1 MAKLAEAWQFDR
13 RVRHLLEVAM
23 DEDEHLRFGVEG
35 MEGQCLIALDRRI
48 LVVKP
53 GSAVDETYSGLVTS
67 IHYSA
72 IVNIEVRAGL
82 SNGVIKIHTSDYH
95 FVESYMGQGKPES
108 TFFQLDDPDSVPI
121 AKWALKKY
129 KPQLDK
135 LQELVR
141 EVKEATQNA
150 GTNSTDE
157 QRNKE

>member
-13 RVRHLLEVAM
+13 RVKHLLEVAM

-35 MEGQCLIALDRRI
+35 MEGQCLIALDRRL

-53 GSAVDETYSGLVTS
+53 GSAIDETYSGLVTS
-67 IHYSA
+67 IYYSG
-72 IVNIEVRAGL
+72 IVDIEVRAGL

-95 FVESYMGQGKPES
+95 FVEAYMGQGTLES
-108 TFFQLDDPDSVPI
+108 TFFQLDDPESMPI
-121 AKWALKKY
+121 AKWALKRY